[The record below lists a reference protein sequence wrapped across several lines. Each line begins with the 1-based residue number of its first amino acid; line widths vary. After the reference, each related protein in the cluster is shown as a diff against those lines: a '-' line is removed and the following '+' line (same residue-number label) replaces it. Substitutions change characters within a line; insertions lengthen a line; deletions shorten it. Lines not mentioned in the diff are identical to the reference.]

1 MRETTK
7 IKLVKNLDVTDL
19 AGDKVM
25 VDFES
30 GKYFM
35 LKGTAADIWNMI
47 QNETTVGDVKTGLQN
62 IYDVDDSTCLSGIEA
77 FLNQLKEN
85 EFVTITD

>member
-1 MRETTK
+1 MRESTK

-35 LKGTAADIWNMI
+35 LKGTAADIWNLI
-47 QNETTVGDVKTGLQN
+47 QNETTVGNVKDELQKL
-62 IYDVDDSTCLSGIEA
+62 YDVDDSTCLSGIEG

>member
-1 MRETTK
+1 MRESTK
-7 IKLVKNLDVTDL
+7 IKLGKNLDVTDL

-35 LKGTAADIWNMI
+35 LKGTAADIWNLI
-47 QNETTVGDVKTGLQN
+47 QNETTVGNVKNELQK
-62 IYDVDDSTCLSGIEA
+62 IYDVDDDTCIEGIEN
-77 FLNQLKEN
+77 FLNQLN
-85 EFVTITD
+85 SNGFVALSE

>member
-1 MRETTK
+1 MRESTK

-35 LKGTAADIWNMI
+35 LKGTAADIWNLI
-47 QNETTVGDVKTGLQN
+47 QSETTVGDVKNGLQK
-62 IYDVDDSTCLSGIEA
+62 IYDVDDNTCLSGIEG
-77 FLNQLKEN
+77 FLSQLKEN

>member
-1 MRETTK
+1 MRESTK

-35 LKGTAADIWNMI
+35 LKGTAADIWNLI
-47 QNETTVGDVKTGLQN
+47 QNETTVGNVKNELQK
-62 IYDVDDSTCLSGIEA
+62 IYDVDDNTCLSGIEG

>member
-1 MRETTK
+1 MRESTK

-35 LKGTAADIWNMI
+35 LKGTAADIWNLI
-47 QNETTVGDVKTGLQN
+47 QSDTTVENVKIELQK
-62 IYDVDDSTCLSGIEA
+62 IYDVDDDTCISGIET
-77 FLNQLKEN
+77 FLDQLN
-85 EFVTITD
+85 SNGFVALSE

>member
-1 MRETTK
+1 MRESTK

-35 LKGTAADIWNMI
+35 LKGTAADIWNLI
-47 QNETTVGDVKTGLQN
+47 QNETTVGDVKNELQKL
-62 IYDVDDSTCLSGIEA
+62 YDVDDNTCLSGIES